1 MNKVKK
7 LFGILLIVAMLFQ
20 TIGVKAE
27 STGETINPNGPAII
41 PEGYHKL
48 NESDLVSSINHSKI
62 TESIKSIL
70 GSYTGV
76 EATSVSASTDTNGQ
90 LILKIDYNNSTS
102 KTMTYKYVATTNT
115 LTSTFVPNTG
125 GTTTDASILLYY
137 IAEATAD
144 ANTTQIMEAMN
155 TKYDRKFTETSG
167 YSIVEESTA
176 SYKFTVNLTDEFVIN
191 KLGLESK
198 LTESSSEPEPID
210 PVGPAI
216 TPENAHKI
224 PYTAL
229 VETINHTKLADKLN
243 EYYANHGDY
252 SNLKFTASLGENG
265 QTILEITGN
274 KGGTQVNYKYTY
286 VYIATLN
293 SANITI
299 PNRQGYVGIDPTII
313 LYFLA
318 EATADATPEEIMEAF
333 ENNFIGPAVENP
345 GFSITEKSTVENV
358 LEFNFTDE
366 FAVNKLKL
374 KSAFAPVEP
383 TDPEPKDPTDPK
395 ENIENPETGTFL
407 NISLVAL
414 TTVAAAATVTFVL
427 KKRRFFN
434 I

>member
-176 SYKFTVNLTDEFVIN
+176 LYRFTVNLTDEFVIN

-198 LTESSSEPEPID
+198 LVESSSSD
-210 PVGPAI
+210 PLNPDGPAI

>member
-1 MNKVKK
+1 MNKAKK

-20 TIGVKAE
+20 TISVKAVITD
-27 STGETINPNGPAII
+27 SAVTPDGPAII

-48 NESDLVSSINHSKI
+48 NKSDLVSTINNSKI

-76 EATSVSASTDTNGQ
+76 EATSVNASTDTNGQ
-90 LILKIDYNNSTS
+90 LILTIAYSDSST
-102 KTMTYKYVATTNT
+102 KKMTYKYVATTNT
-115 LTSTFVPNTG
+115 LTSTFVQNTG
-125 GTTTDASILLYY
+125 GTTTDASILLFY

-144 ANTTQIMEAMN
+144 ASTTQIMEAMN
-155 TKYDRKFTETSG
+155 TKFDRKFTETSG

-176 SYKFTVNLTDEFVIN
+176 LYRFTVNLTDEFVIN

-198 LTESSSEPEPID
+198 LTESSSEPID

-229 VETINHTKLADKLN
+229 VETINHTKLTDKLN
-243 EYYANHGDY
+243 EYYANYGDY
-252 SNLKFTASLGENG
+252 SDLKFKASLGENG
-265 QTILEITGN
+265 QTILEITGK
-274 KGGTQVNYKYTY
+274 KGGTEVDYKYTY

-318 EATADATPEEIMEAF
+318 EATANATPEEIMEAF
-333 ENNFIGPAVENP
+333 ENNFIGPAVEYP
-345 GFSITEKSTVENV
+345 GFSITAKSTVENV

-383 TDPEPKDPTDPK
+383 TDPEPKEPTDPK

-407 NISLVAL
+407 NVSLVAL
-414 TTVAAAATVTFVL
+414 TTIAAAATVTFVL

>member
-115 LTSTFVPNTG
+115 LTSTFVPNTA

-155 TKYDRKFTETSG
+155 TKYDRQFTETSG
-167 YSIVEESTA
+167 YSIVEESTTV
-176 SYKFTVNLTDEFVIN
+176 YRFTVNLTDEFVIN

-210 PVGPAI
+210 PVGPAV

-345 GFSITEKSTVENV
+345 GYSITEKSTTENV

-366 FAVNKLKL
+366 FAVNKLQL

-383 TDPEPKDPTDPK
+383 TDPDPKEPTNPK
-395 ENIENPETGTFL
+395 ENIENPDTGTFL

-414 TTVAAAATVTFVL
+414 TTAAAAATVTFVL